1 MGQAKN
7 RLSKMIAA
15 HPYCCLCG
23 GKTPTESIEHAPPKI
38 MFWEKHRPQGM
49 EVPACKRCNNG
60 TSEIDQL
67 AAFYALTQS
76 DRSINGLGN
85 TEEDYFDKVSRGCL
99 SNIPDMKDIFKLGP
113 NVDENYGKIIFDD
126 QKLFV
131 EKLNPWA
138 AKQSLAHWF
147 TLTHGK
153 IFPPQGLVTV
163 RWLTNVELLTNDPLL
178 NLIKKLP
185 SLQGLEMGKWAVHD
199 QFFVHYSLN
208 LKKNIGGMF
217 VRYHGTGFIA
227 ALIGDESALRPEM
240 KVLGGYGASFKTNGT
255 LGIYDYIKTQG

>member
-7 RLSKMIAA
+7 RLAKMIAA

-38 MFWEKHRPQGM
+38 MFWEKLRPKGM
-49 EVPACKRCNNG
+49 EVPACKRCNNE

-76 DRSINGLGN
+76 KRSINGLRN
-85 TEEDYFDKVSRGCL
+85 AEEDYFKKVSHGCL
-99 SNIPDMKDIFKLGP
+99 SNIPDMKDLFRPCP
-113 NVDENYGKIIFDD
+113 NFDENYGKIIFDN
-126 QKLFV
+126 QKLFI

-147 TLTHGK
+147 TFTEGK
-153 IFPPQGLVTV
+153 IFPSQGLITV
-163 RWLTNVELLTNDPLL
+163 KWLTNVELQANNPLL

-185 SLQGLEMGKWAVHD
+185 SPKGLKMGKWAVHD
-199 QFFVHYSLN
+199 QFFVRYSLN
-208 LKKNIGGMF
+208 LKENFGGMF

-227 ALIGDESALRPEM
+227 ALVGDESALKPEM
-240 KVLGGYGASFKTNGT
+240 KVLGGYGASFKTNEA
-255 LGIYDYIKTQG
+255 LGIYDYIRTQG